1 MLFVGDDWAEDHH
14 DVELQDDSGR
24 VLVRRRLPEG
34 IVGIAGLHAL
44 VAEHLVGREGAGEGQ
59 DRGDVSVVV
68 GIETDR
74 GPWVEALIAAGYQVF
89 AINPKQASRFKE
101 RYGASGAKSDKGD
114 AHALADMVR
123 IDRAQLRP
131 VAGDTSSA
139 QAIKVVART
148 HQTMVWERTRATL
161 RLRSALREYFPAA
174 LVAYEKLGLAGA
186 DTLELLQAA
195 PSPAQAAALDV
206 EVIIAALRR
215 VHRHKVHAK
224 AADITTALRSE
235 HLGRSAAVTAA
246 YAATVAAL
254 SAVIAVFNTQIKQLE
269 RQVEA
274 HFSDHPQG
282 SIYRSQPGVGV
293 VTGARLLAEFGD
305 DPDRYSSAKARKNYA
320 ATSPVTR
327 ASGKSKVVMA
337 RFVHNDRLVDALH
350 AQAFSAINGSPGA
363 RAYYNKQRARDV
375 DHGRAL
381 RQVANRLVGI
391 LHGCLKTGT
400 TYDESIAWPGQS
412 LNSA

>member
-1 MLFVGDDWAEDHH
+1 MLFIGDDWAEDHH
-14 DVELQDDSGR
+14 DVELQDDAGR
-24 VLVRRRLPEG
+24 VVARRRLPEG
-34 IVGIAGLHAL
+34 ILGISGLHAL
-44 VAEHLVGREGAGEGQ
+44 VAEHVGGLDAVSGGRGEAG
-59 DRGDVSVVV
+59 VVV

-74 GPWVEALIAAGYQVF
+74 GPWVEALIAAGYQVY
-89 AINPKQASRFKE
+89 AVNPKQASRFKE

-123 IDRAQLRP
+123 IDRAQLRA

-139 QAIKVVART
+139 QAIKVVARA
-148 HQTMVWERTRATL
+148 HQTMVWERTRTML

-174 LVAYEKLGLAGA
+174 LIAYERLGLAGA
-186 DTLELLQAA
+186 DTLELLQTA
-195 PSPAQAAALDV
+195 PSPAAAAALDI
-206 EVIIAALRR
+206 EVIVAALRR
-215 VHRHKVHAK
+215 VHRHNVRAK
-224 AADITTALRSE
+224 AADVVAALHSE
-235 HLGRSAAVTAA
+235 HLGRSTAVTEA

-254 SAVIAVFNTQIKQLE
+254 SAVIAAFNIQVKQLE

-274 HFSDHPQG
+274 QFNDHPHAE
-282 SIYRSQPGVGV
+282 IYRSQPGVGV
-293 VTGARLLAEFGD
+293 VTGARILAEFGD
-305 DPDRYSSAKARKNYA
+305 DPDRYRDAKARKNYA

-327 ASGKSKVVMA
+327 ASGRSRVVLA

-363 RAYYNKQRARDV
+363 RAYYDKQRAREV

-400 TYDESIAWPGQS
+400 TYDEDTVWSHHNFTA
-412 LNSA
+412 SA